1 MAPRGS
7 ARPARDRDPAARCPR
22 PLLAAALLA
31 AASVPA
37 AAQDANI
44 RVHPDTAE
52 ARLAHAP
59 FELVR
64 AQDTRFEGDRTQ
76 QAMLDF
82 PGGAP
87 MLVKWARAPRG
98 GGTFNNRP
106 RYELAAYRL
115 QKLFLEPEEYVVPPT
130 AIRIVPL
137 AWYRSEVDPRAPATF
152 SDLDQVL
159 VVLQYWLWAV
169 TGEGVYDEARFERD
183 TAYARHLANMNTF
196 CYLIRHNDA
205 NVGNFLRSENDANP
219 RVFAVDNGVAFE
231 SQESNRGHEWRRMR
245 VDRIP
250 RETVERLRSLTLD
263 RLHREL
269 GVLVQFERSGGRMTA
284 VEPGPNLDPGDGLRR
299 EDGVVQLGLT
309 RGEIVDV
316 WDRLQDLLEEVDE
329 GELGVF

>member
-1 MAPRGS
+1 MEPRGRT
-7 ARPARDRDPAARCPR
+7 RPAPPADRLSPLSAV
-22 PLLAAALLA
+22 LLAL
-31 AASVPA
+31 ASVPA
-37 AAQDANI
+37 SAQDANI
-44 RVHPDTAE
+44 RVHPDSAE

-82 PGGAP
+82 PGGTP

-98 GGTFNNRP
+98 GETFNNQP

-130 AIRIVPL
+130 ALRVVPL
-137 AWYRSEVDPRAPATF
+137 AWYRSELEPRAPATF
-152 SDLDQVL
+152 SGTDHVL

-169 TGEGVYDEARFERD
+169 TADGVYDEARFGRD
-183 TAYARHLANMNTF
+183 TTYARHLANLNVF
-196 CYLIRHNDA
+196 CYLIRHSDA
-205 NVGNFLRSENDANP
+205 NVGNFLRSEGDAGP
-219 RVFAVDNGVAFE
+219 RVFAVDNGVAFD

-250 RETVERLRSLTLD
+250 RTTMERLRRLTEE
-263 RLHREL
+263 RLQREL
-269 GVLVQFERSGGRMTA
+269 GVLVQFEPSGEGMTA
-284 VEPGPNLDPGDGLRR
+284 VEPGPNLDPDDGIR
-299 EDGVVQLGLT
+299 EEGGVVQLGLT
-309 RGEIVDV
+309 RGEIEDV

-329 GELGVF
+329 GDLGVF